1 MTKNEIKK
9 AIYKQKPKAT
19 FEKIRLNN
27 AYYTAYIETPSG
39 EHSRCIR
46 FEIPVSD
53 MGDADFLPVME
64 GKLLNRWIVE

>member
-9 AIYKQKPKAT
+9 AIYKQKPKAK

-27 AYYTAYIETPSG
+27 AYYVAWITTDSG
-39 EHSRCIR
+39 EHDRCIR

-64 GKLLNRWIVE
+64 GKLLNRWITE